1 MEARNLPAF
10 GEQVLVHELQICSDW
25 VGRSIS
31 VTGRLD
37 EHDVE
42 TCQAT
47 LVDPKTQKQLQV
59 DTSLVEPF
67 PAKVGSLFQLIG
79 EVMDNR
85 DKDGAGLVLQARV
98 VRCVD
103 GLDLVMYERALS
115 SQREFMRNRVQR

>member
-1 MEARNLPAF
+1 MIHYSQEAA
-10 GEQVLVHELQICSDW
+10 VVSM
-25 VGRSIS
+25 
-31 VTGRLD
+31 LD

-98 VRCVD
+98 VR
-103 GLDLVMYERALS
+103 
-115 SQREFMRNRVQR
+115 